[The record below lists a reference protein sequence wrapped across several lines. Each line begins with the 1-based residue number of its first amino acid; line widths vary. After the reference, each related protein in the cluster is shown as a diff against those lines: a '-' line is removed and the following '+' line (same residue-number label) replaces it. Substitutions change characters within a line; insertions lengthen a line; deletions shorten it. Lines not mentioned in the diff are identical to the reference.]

1 MDLHER
7 QQFDLLLELSIERY
21 VERLE
26 LRNEGAANA
35 LERLRANPEGEFIWL
50 GQFVEALF
58 QDFLLNTA
66 DGAAFV
72 LRALPKRR
80 VAEPV
85 AGTVESMLHG
95 MAVSAFGE
103 LLRQKTDEELERR
116 IGFQS
121 GYQAA
126 SATSIV

>member
-7 QQFDLLLELSIERY
+7 QQFDLLLQLSVERY

-26 LRNEGAANA
+26 QRNEGAENA
-35 LERLRANPEGEFIWL
+35 LMRLRANPDGEFIWL
-50 GQFVEALF
+50 GQFVDALF
-58 QDFLLNTA
+58 QDFLLNTS

-80 VAEPV
+80 IASPASGSVA
-85 AGTVESMLHG
+85 SMMHA

-116 IGFQS
+116 IG
-121 GYQAA
+121 YQAVSTA
-126 SATSIV
+126 SMG

>member
-1 MDLHER
+1 VDLHER
-7 QQFDLLLELSIERY
+7 QQFDLLLQLSVERY

-26 LRNEGAANA
+26 QRNEGAENA
-35 LERLRANPEGEFIWL
+35 LLRLRKDPESAGIWL
-50 GQFVEALF
+50 GEFVEAIF

-80 VAEPV
+80 ILALHT
-85 AGTVESMLHG
+85 GTVEAVLAA
-95 MAVSAFGE
+95 MARDAFGD

-116 IGFQS
+116 M
-121 GYQAA
+121 GYQAVAPA
-126 SATSIV
+126 SMG

>member
-7 QQFDLLLELSIERY
+7 QQFDQLLQLSVERY

-26 LRNEGAANA
+26 QRSEGAENA
-35 LERLRANPEGEFIWL
+35 LIRLRSSPEGEFVWL
-50 GQFVEALF
+50 SQFVDALF
-58 QDFLLNTA
+58 HDFLLNTP

-80 VAEPV
+80 LAAPS
-85 AGTVESMLHG
+85 AGTVEAMLRE
-95 MAVSAFGE
+95 MAASAFGE

-116 IGFQS
+116 IG
-121 GYQAA
+121 YQAVSTA
-126 SATSIV
+126 ATR